1 MNRLRSCR
9 EQSGYSQKQVAIEI
23 GVKPPTVSQW
33 ESGVKKPSSE
43 NYIKLARL
51 FNVSVDFLIG
61 KDDMQVTGIERF
73 SQDEMRLVDIYR
85 SLNADSK
92 KMLIQVAITF
102 AGNPSTQ
109 EGLIQNKR
117 TS

>member
-9 EQSGYSQKQVAIEI
+9 EHSGYSQKQVAIEI

-33 ESGVKKPSSE
+33 EAGVKNPSSE

-51 FNVSVDFLIG
+51 YGVSVDYIMG
-61 KDDMQVTGIERF
+61 KDDECNQDAIRF
-73 SQDEMRLVDIYR
+73 SQDERQLIELYR
-85 SLNADSK
+85 SLNAESK

-102 AGNPSTQ
+102 AGNPSAQ
-109 EGLIQNKR
+109 EGLIQKN
-117 TS
+117 SIS